1 MKIMQQELVE
11 KLAAVKSAVP
21 ARPSIPALNGVLV
34 KDNTLT
40 AYNLDY
46 GITTTMS
53 CNAEESFIL
62 PMAGIQMIESL
73 PPGEMELKLDP
84 GSKILE
90 IKSGKIVHQVCCQPP
105 DDFPELPEVTSN
117 KKYKIDADTLIG
129 ALDMVIYAV
138 STNISHPIQNGIL
151 FDASGDGD
159 LNFVACDGC
168 KLAWYHIP
176 FQGKFSFVVPSYSL
190 KKLMKLK
197 TKDTVEFIPGK
208 HHAIFMTN
216 GTRFVIRLLEGKF
229 MDYRSAVRGHSSH
242 ITVERKQ
249 ALESLHRASL
259 CIEDIQ
265 ISTSGKP
272 TDRRAP
278 LKLTVEKGDEEIGL
292 AIQNNISKYT
302 EQLSIAQKAGFDL
315 CIGFNA
321 RYLSE
326 TIQRC
331 ESDSI
336 DIELGK
342 ELEPA
347 VIRDGAFTALALPVR
362 LRKEGG
368 INHG

>member
-21 ARPSIPALNGVLV
+21 ARASIPALNGVLV

-73 PPGEMELKLDP
+73 PPGEVELKLNT
-84 GSKILE
+84 GSQLLE
-90 IKSGKIVHQVCCQPP
+90 IRCGKIVHQVCCQPP
-105 DDFPELPEVTSN
+105 DDFPELPEVTGG
-117 KKYKIDADTLIG
+117 KKYTIDADKLTG
-129 ALDMVIYAV
+129 AIDTVIYAV
-138 STNISHPIQNGIL
+138 STNISRPIQNGVL

-159 LNFVACDGC
+159 LNLVACDGY

-176 FQGKFSFVVPSYSL
+176 FQGKFSFVVPGYSL
-190 KKLMKLK
+190 KKIMKLK
-197 TKDTVEFIPGK
+197 TEDTVDFIPGK
-208 HHAIFMTN
+208 RHAVFMTN
-216 GTRFVIRLLEGKF
+216 GTRFVTRLLEGKF
-229 MDYRSAVRGHSSH
+229 IDYRSAVRGHSNY
-242 ITVERKQ
+242 ITIERKP
-249 ALESLHRASL
+249 ALESLRRASL

-265 ISTSGKP
+265 ISASGKP

-278 LKLTVEKGDEEIGL
+278 LKFTIENGDEEIGL
-292 AIQNNISKYT
+292 AIQNNISKYA
-302 EQLSIAQKAGFDL
+302 ERLSIAQKANFDL

-326 TIQRC
+326 TIQHC

-336 DIELGK
+336 DIELGE

>member
-1 MKIMQQELVE
+1 
-11 KLAAVKSAVP
+11 
-21 ARPSIPALNGVLV
+21 
-34 KDNTLT
+34 
-40 AYNLDY
+40 
-46 GITTTMS
+46 
-53 CNAEESFIL
+53 
-62 PMAGIQMIESL
+62 
-73 PPGEMELKLDP
+73 
-84 GSKILE
+84 
-90 IKSGKIVHQVCCQPP
+90 
-105 DDFPELPEVTSN
+105 
-117 KKYKIDADTLIG
+117 
-129 ALDMVIYAV
+129 
-138 STNISHPIQNGIL
+138 
-151 FDASGDGD
+151 
-159 LNFVACDGC
+159 
-168 KLAWYHIP
+168 
-176 FQGKFSFVVPSYSL
+176 
-190 KKLMKLK
+190 MKLK
-197 TKDTVEFIPGK
+197 TEDTVDFIPGK
-208 HHAIFMTN
+208 RHAVFMTN
-216 GTRFVIRLLEGKF
+216 ETRFVTRLLEGKF
-229 MDYRSAVRGHSSH
+229 MDYRSAVRGHSNY

-265 ISTSGKP
+265 ISASGKP

-278 LKLTVEKGDEEIGL
+278 LKFTIESGNEEIGL
-292 AIQNNISKYT
+292 AIQNNISKYA
-302 EQLSIAQKAGFDL
+302 ERLSIAQKAKFNL